1 MLMKKY
7 GSLAI
12 GAKNT
17 YSYCS
22 GSAINIFPQR
32 HHSCEVRTVCVKKC
46 FSQSLEKT
54 VIMSLNYQQSKQL
67 KLQNVF

>member
-1 MLMKKY
+1 MVAWQLEQRI
-7 GSLAI
+7 LI
-12 GAKNT
+12 PI
-17 YSYCS
+17 

-32 HHSCEVRTVCVKKC
+32 HHSCEVRTVCIKKC